1 MTAFLTGFIC
11 ALNPLKLARKE
22 TTNLQLRRRRQ
33 RQQQQQRQYYYSP
46 SSISQD
52 ISYDDETHTWANTHT
67 PAIRSLAKSAF
78 RRPPRLI
85 LPAAFATFISFL
97 FTLCGGYMTANIC
110 DSFWVRYDAPIRE
123 AHWGLEVKRFVRT
136 LLTTWTDRDNPYDRH
151 QWAMLPLLMGA
162 FQVYLVVLCTM
173 GSRFRWRMGV
183 HLLLLGYWWLNQEP
197 FAGEF

>member
-1 MTAFLTGFIC
+1 
-11 ALNPLKLARKE
+11 
-22 TTNLQLRRRRQ
+22 
-33 RQQQQQRQYYYSP
+33 
-46 SSISQD
+46 
-52 ISYDDETHTWANTHT
+52 
-67 PAIRSLAKSAF
+67 
-78 RRPPRLI
+78 
-85 LPAAFATFISFL
+85 
-97 FTLCGGYMTANIC
+97 MTANIC

-197 FAGEF
+197 FAGKFLISFVFLGEGGGGLSSKLTLAWVYVCRQTNSHHDQQRRLAR